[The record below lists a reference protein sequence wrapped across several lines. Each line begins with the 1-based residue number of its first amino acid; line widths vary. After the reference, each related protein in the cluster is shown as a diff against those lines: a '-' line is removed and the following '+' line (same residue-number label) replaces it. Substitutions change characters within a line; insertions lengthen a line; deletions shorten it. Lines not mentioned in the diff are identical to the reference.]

1 MGKLNLF
8 GGSREDGAT
17 MNCQGRCRGFV
28 TPLLVAAL
36 TFVFAANARS
46 EGITQLEYL
55 QWLAQLSGE
64 AGSFSKN
71 STSQDFAKWA
81 ADKGMS
87 PRNGWNL
94 SGKLTRDV
102 LGETLVQFLRLNP
115 GKQTDV
121 FQVLG
126 RHGISLPSGEV
137 SRKHLA
143 LLVNNNLQPKQ
154 GLFRRKKSPP
164 RPDRDRDQDTDV
176 DRDRDRDRDRDNDRS
191 DDRPPP
197 PPRDRDRGGFLIF
210 QAR

>member
-1 MGKLNLF
+1 MGKLNVF
-8 GGSREDGAT
+8 GGSREDSAEV
-17 MNCQGRCRGFV
+17 NFHGRCKG
-28 TPLLVAAL
+28 LLTLVVLAAL
-36 TFVFAANARS
+36 TVVFAANVRA

-55 QWLAQLSGE
+55 QWLTQLSGE
-64 AGSFSKN
+64 AGGFSKT
-71 STSQDFAKWA
+71 STPQDYAKWA
-81 ADKGMS
+81 RDKGMS
-87 PRNGWNL
+87 PTGGWNL
-94 SGKLTRDV
+94 NSKLTRNA

-143 LLVNNNLQPKQ
+143 KLVNNNLQPQQ

-164 RPDRDRDQDTDV
+164 RPDRDRDQDV
-176 DRDRDRDRDRDNDRS
+176 DRDRDRDRDNDRS

-197 PPRDRDRGGFLIF
+197 PPRDRDRDGFVIF
-210 QAR
+210 QVR